1 MTCDLQTMQALIWAS
16 TLIMKIIHKT
26 QTQMESHFY
35 LLHIKA
41 VESESTIRTEI
52 YSKSNPQK
60 KTIHLYLLATHSSV
74 LAWRIL
80 WMEEPGGLLS
90 TGSHRFEHDWS
101 NLACM
106 HACLLQGQR
115 KLITFMWWLSDF
127 IFAQQGLCWLK

>member
-1 MTCDLQTMQALIWAS
+1 
-16 TLIMKIIHKT
+16 MKIIHKT

-80 WMEEPGGLLS
+80 WTEEPG
-90 TGSHRFEHDWS
+90 S

-106 HACLLQGQR
+106 HACLLQVQR
-115 KLITFMWWLSDF
+115 KLITFMQWPSDF
-127 IFAQQGLCWLK
+127 IFAQQGLCWLN